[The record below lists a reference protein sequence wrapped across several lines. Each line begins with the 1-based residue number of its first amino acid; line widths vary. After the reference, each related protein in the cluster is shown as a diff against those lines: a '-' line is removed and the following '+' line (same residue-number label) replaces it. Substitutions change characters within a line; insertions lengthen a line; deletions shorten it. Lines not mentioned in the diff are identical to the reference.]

1 MWDLLLTRARVATM
15 DGAAAYGLIEDGAV
29 AVEGERIAWAGSRR
43 DLPAGASARREIDCG
58 DGCITP
64 GLVDPHTHAVYGGN
78 RAAEFEQ
85 RLRGA
90 TYEEIAGRGGGILST
105 VRATRAAGEDALLA
119 AATPRLERLRAEGV
133 TTVEIKSGYG
143 LDRDAELAMLRAA
156 RALGEQL
163 GITVRTTY
171 LGAHAV
177 PPEFAGRTDDYVA
190 FVCDE
195 MLPLVARERLADAV
209 DAFCERIAFSPEQ
222 TARVFGAAARLGLPV
237 KLHADQL
244 TDGGGAALA
253 ARYGAL
259 SADHLEH
266 TSRQGVE
273 ALAAA
278 GTVATLLPGAYYF
291 LRETKLPPID
301 DLRACGVP
309 IALATDCNPGTSP
322 ATSLLLMAN
331 MACVLF
337 RLTPE
342 EALAGITRNAARAL
356 GMAADAGTIVA
367 GKYADLVLWD
377 VEHPAELAY
386 AIGTNPA
393 NTIVRHGEVRPS
405 P

>member
-1 MWDLLLTRARVATM
+1 MELRRRNELLYAFRTEGVAEVGVAELALETSLLL
-15 DGAAAYGLIEDGAV
+15 
-29 AVEGERIAWAGSRR
+29 
-43 DLPAGASARREIDCG
+43 
-58 DGCITP
+58 
-64 GLVDPHTHAVYGGN
+64 
-78 RAAEFEQ
+78 
-85 RLRGA
+85 
-90 TYEEIAGRGGGILST
+90 
-105 VRATRAAGEDALLA
+105 LLH
-119 AATPRLERLRAEGV
+119 ATPRLERLRAEGV

-195 MLPLVARERLADAV
+195 MLPLVARDAV

-301 DLRACGVP
+301 DLRACGVR

-322 ATSLLLMAN
+322 ATSLCSPSKSLSS
-331 MACVLF
+331 C
-337 RLTPE
+337 PE
-342 EALAGITRNAARAL
+342 ITSRSSKR
-356 GMAADAGTIVA
+356 
-367 GKYADLVLWD
+367 
-377 VEHPAELAY
+377 
-386 AIGTNPA
+386 
-393 NTIVRHGEVRPS
+393 
-405 P
+405 

>member
-85 RLRGA
+85 RLHGA

-356 GMAADAGTIVA
+356 GMAADAGTIAA

>member
-356 GMAADAGTIVA
+356 GMAADAGTIAA

>member
-301 DLRACGVP
+301 DLRACGVR